1 MLREGMSTGT
11 DLEAVKAY
19 FTRCIVEH
27 GSSPRGVDW
36 NSVASQELRFE
47 QLLRV
52 VSTSEPFSI
61 LDYGSGY
68 GALANYIEQKG
79 LVADYFG
86 YDIVEEA
93 VQLARQSPQGSR
105 PRAFSSDESTLPRV
119 DYVVASGIFNVR
131 GQSSYEDWTAYVL
144 DTLARFDQ
152 LSTKGFASNF
162 LTKYSDADRMRPDL
176 YYADPGFL
184 FDHAKRKFSRNVAL
198 LHDYELYDFTLV
210 IRKNG

>member
-1 MLREGMSTGT
+1 MTKET
-11 DLEAVKAY
+11 DLSAVKAY

-27 GSSPRGVDW
+27 GTSPRGVDW

-47 QLLRV
+47 QVLRV
-52 VSTSEPFSI
+52 VDPSAPFSL

-68 GALANYIEQKG
+68 GALADYMDKKG
-79 LVADYFG
+79 LLADYIG

-93 VQLARQSPQGSR
+93 VQLARQNQNGSR
-105 PRAFSSDESTLPRV
+105 PRSFTSDEKSLPQV
-119 DYVVASGIFNVR
+119 DYVVASGIFNIR
-131 GQSSYEDWTAYVL
+131 NQASFEDWTAYVIE
-144 DTLARFDQ
+144 TLTRFDQ

-162 LTKYSDADRMRPDL
+162 LTKYSDADRMRADL

-184 FDHAKRKFSRNVAL
+184 FDYAKRNFSRNVAL

-210 IRKNG
+210 VRKSV

>member
-1 MLREGMSTGT
+1 MKKEA
-11 DLEAVKAY
+11 DLAAVKAY

-27 GSSPRGVDW
+27 GSSPLGVDW

-52 VSTSEPFSI
+52 VDASAPFSI

-68 GALANYIEQKG
+68 GALADYIEQRG
-79 LVADYFG
+79 LSADYFG

-93 VQLARQSPQGSR
+93 VQLARQNQKGAR
-105 PRAFSSDESTLPRV
+105 PRTFSSDEATLPKV
-119 DYVVASGIFNVR
+119 DYVVASGIFNIR
-131 GQSSYEDWTAYVL
+131 NETPFEDWTEYVL
-144 DTLARFDQ
+144 ETLTRFDQ

-162 LTKYSDADRMRPDL
+162 LTKYSDADRMRAHI

-184 FDHAKRKFSRNVAL
+184 FDYAKRHFSRNVAL
-198 LHDYELYDFTLV
+198 LHDYELYDFTLIV
-210 IRKNG
+210 RKSG

>member
-1 MLREGMSTGT
+1 MS
-11 DLEAVKAY
+11 DQADMAAVKAY
-19 FTRCIVEH
+19 FARCIVEH
-27 GSSPRGVDW
+27 GDSPRGVDW

-52 VSTSEPFSI
+52 VKGAAPFSI

-68 GALANYIEQKG
+68 GALADYIEKQG

-93 VQLARQSPQGSR
+93 VTLARKTHAASKNRTFFMEGEALPQ
-105 PRAFSSDESTLPRV
+105 A

-131 GQSSYEDWTAYVL
+131 GQTNFEDWTKYVL
-144 DTLARFDQ
+144 ETLTRFDQ

-162 LTKYSDADRMRPDL
+162 LTKYSDADRMRADL
-176 YYADPGFL
+176 YYADPLFL
-184 FDHAKRKFSRNVAL
+184 FDYAKRHFSRNVAL
-198 LHDYELYDFTLV
+198 LHDYEIYDFTLV
-210 IRKNG
+210 VRKGG